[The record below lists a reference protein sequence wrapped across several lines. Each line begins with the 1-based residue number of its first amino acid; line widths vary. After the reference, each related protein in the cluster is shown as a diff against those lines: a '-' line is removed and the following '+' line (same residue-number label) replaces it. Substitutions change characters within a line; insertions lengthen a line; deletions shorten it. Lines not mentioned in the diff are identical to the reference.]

1 MSTLSD
7 ELLAD
12 YESIQQL
19 ANQLR
24 TAAGNVRK
32 EMNDIQAAV
41 KKVTEGWEGEAHQA
55 MLAAEK
61 QFQARADHIQG
72 LVTKVAALVES
83 GKDAYHAT
91 DVKASK
97 LFSLGY

>member
-1 MSTLSD
+1 MSTPDGMLV
-7 ELLAD
+7 D
-12 YESIQQL
+12 YESVQQL
-19 ANQLR
+19 ATQLR

-32 EMNDIQAAV
+32 EMQDIQGAV
-41 KKVTEGWEGEAHQA
+41 KKVTAGWEGEAHQA

-72 LVTKVAALVES
+72 LVTRVATLVES

-97 LFSLGY
+97 LFSVSY

>member
-1 MSTLSD
+1 MLVN
-7 ELLAD
+7 
-12 YESIQQL
+12 YESVSNL
-19 ANQLR
+19 ASQLR

-32 EMNDIQAAV
+32 EMGDIQAAV

-61 QFQARADHIQG
+61 QFQARADHIQD
-72 LVTKVAALVES
+72 LVTKVAALVEE
-83 GKDAYHAT
+83 GGRAYHAT

>member
-1 MSTLSD
+1 MLVN
-7 ELLAD
+7 
-12 YESIQQL
+12 YESVQQL
-19 ANQLR
+19 ASQLR

-72 LVTKVAALVES
+72 LVTKVATLVES